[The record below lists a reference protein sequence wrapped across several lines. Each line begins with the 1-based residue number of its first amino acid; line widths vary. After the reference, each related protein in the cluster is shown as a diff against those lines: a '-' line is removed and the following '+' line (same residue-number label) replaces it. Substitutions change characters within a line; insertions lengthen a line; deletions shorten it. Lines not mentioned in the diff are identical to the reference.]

1 MRLIQP
7 NDLVPN
13 TTYYIQWNHAPAGYA
28 GYSGKKMGEFV
39 RLGMFNNVPP
49 VYAYFSNLRD
59 IPNARLRSGM
69 GTMKNNHYSILN
81 NSFFLPENEMILSNA
96 TARRGILDQRSRF
109 STNLEEKLGL
119 DPDTSNKIAT
129 DYFPVGLGTR
139 RKRAH
144 KSKRRR
150 RNNKK

>member
-7 NDLVPN
+7 NNLVPN
-13 TTYYIQWNHAPAGYA
+13 TTYYIQDNNTPA

-39 RLGMFNNVPP
+39 RLGMHGMHGGPIYAFFN
-49 VYAYFSNLRD
+49 NLRD
-59 IPNARLRSGM
+59 IPNARLPSGM
-69 GTMKNNHYSILN
+69 GTLKNNFYDILA
-81 NSFFLPENEMILSNA
+81 NSFFLPENEMILRNA
-96 TARRGILDQRSRF
+96 TARRSILDQHTRF
-109 STNLEEKLGL
+109 SDNLQDKL
-119 DPDTSNKIAT
+119 DPDTSNKIAN

>member
-13 TTYYIQWNHAPAGYA
+13 TTYYIQKNNTPA
-28 GYSGKKMGEFV
+28 GYSGKKIGEFR
-39 RLGMFNNVPP
+39 RLRFGIYSIHGGMYD
-49 VYAYFSNLRD
+49 YAYFSNLRD
-59 IPNARLRSGM
+59 IPNARLPSGM
-69 GTMKNNHYSILN
+69 GYSSFYDILEH
-81 NSFFLPENEMILSNA
+81 SFFLPENEMILSNA
-96 TARRGILDQRSRF
+96 TARRSILDQRSRF
-109 STNLEEKLGL
+109 NTVLQNNL
-119 DPDTSNKIAT
+119 DPDTSNKIAN

>member
-7 NDLVPN
+7 NNLVPN
-13 TTYYIQWNHAPAGYA
+13 TTYYIQDNNTPA

-39 RLGMFNNVPP
+39 RLGMHGMHGGPIYAFFN
-49 VYAYFSNLRD
+49 NLRD
-59 IPNARLRSGM
+59 IPNARLPSGM
-69 GTMKNNHYSILN
+69 GTLKNNFYDILA
-81 NSFFLPENEMILSNA
+81 NSFFLPENEMILRNA
-96 TARRGILDQRSRF
+96 SF
-109 STNLEEKLGL
+109 SKNLQNKL
-119 DPDTSNKIAT
+119 DPDTSKKIAN